1 MVGDHQQVKAEALHR
16 LCPTAQYARCSSR
29 PEIRHI
35 HAHTHQAR
43 LPSYHE
49 EEYAARFDDGFGRL
63 AQRRG
68 FREYLAGLLAP
79 RDRNKTLTA
88 LAGAEPV
95 AGAQHA
101 AVQRL
106 QFFLSESRWDPEQ
119 VNARRLE
126 LLLAGWAT
134 APHGGG
140 VLVIDDSGDRKDG
153 VKTAH
158 VGHQWLGR
166 YGKTDNGVVTVTT
179 VWADERLYYPVHAVP
194 YTPARHFAKGKNDPA
209 FRTKLA
215 IGADLAVRARE
226 AGFVFRAVAA
236 DSAYGDQDG
245 FRGELAEAGLPFVM
259 ALKPRRGIWAY
270 GADAHTPVDAARE
283 LRWGGLDDPGDW
295 QPVTRAFRDGHTQTW
310 YAAHARL
317 GWWGPDGARRMVVA
331 TAGPAALPAK
341 ATWYLVTNLPRPG
354 GPREA
359 GSLYP
364 AAGLA
369 EITRIY
375 GIRHWIEQG
384 YKQVKDE
391 LGWGRLPGPLRH
403 RDPPPPGAGQL
414 RVQLLL
420 GCLVRRYPAAAR
432 SCAAAARTWPR
443 REGAARRLAPAGA
456 AVLAAGT
463 ARDPRLA
470 HPLDRA
476 AALVA
481 GMVESAPAAAA
492 PGPDELARGRLRPA
506 PLHPELTNYR

>member
-1 MVGDHQQVKAEALHR
+1 MTR
-16 LCPTAQYARCSSR
+16 
-29 PEIRHI
+29 
-35 HAHTHQAR
+35 R
-43 LPSYHE
+43 LPCPAAPGPL
-49 EEYAARFDDGFGRL
+49 EEYAARFDDLFGSL

-95 AGAQHA
+95 AGAQHP

-119 VNARRLE
+119 VNSRRLE
-126 LLLAGWAT
+126 LLLAGPAT

-179 VWADERLYYPVHAVP
+179 VWADERVYYPVHAVP
-194 YTPARHFAKGKNDPA
+194 YTSARHFAKGKNDPA

-215 IGADLAVRARE
+215 IGADLAAAAAA
-226 AGFVFRAVAA
+226 AGFVFRAVVA

-245 FRGELAEAGLPFVM
+245 FRAELAEAGLPFVM
-259 ALKPRRGIWAY
+259 ALRPRRGTWARA
-270 GADAHTPVDAARE
+270 ADAHTPVEAARA
-283 LRWGGLDDPGDW
+283 LAWGGPEDPGDW
-295 QPVTRAFRDGHTQTW
+295 SPVTRIFRDGHAETW
-310 YAAHARL
+310 RAADARL
-317 GWWGPDGARRMVVA
+317 GGWGPDEVRRLVVA
-331 TAGPAALPAK
+331 TADPGTLPDK

-359 GSLYP
+359 GSLHP

-369 EITRIY
+369 EIVRIY

-391 LGWGRLPGPLRH
+391 LGWADFQVRSDIAIRRHQVMVNCAFSFCWDAWFADPAPQHDDAAPQPGPGRGE
-403 RDPPPPGAGQL
+403 RGAAS
-414 RVQLLL
+414 
-420 GCLVRRYPAAAR
+420 RRTAAL
-432 SCAAAARTWPR
+432 AA
-443 REGAARRLAPAGA
+443 GAARG
-456 AVLAAGT
+456 
-463 ARDPRLA
+463 PRLA
-470 HPLDRA
+470 LPLDRT
-476 AALVA
+476 AALVDR
-481 GMVESAPAAAA
+481 MVQGAPAAAA
-492 PGPDELARGRLRPA
+492 AGPDQLGRGRLRPA
-506 PLHPELTNYR
+506 PLSPELTNYR